1 MRLDPSG
8 SSYRLAAMDLLL
20 AAETRPF
27 AIAALILV
35 AVIGVEM
42 IAWVPGASASR
53 LFAKAFDGNHH
64 GRVADI
70 FGWVSAARAAKGRPS
85 AARSCSSTATALDQ
99 AEAMNS
105 PPP

>member
-1 MRLDPSG
+1 
-8 SSYRLAAMDLLL
+8 MDLLL

-42 IAWVPGASASR
+42 IALMPGASVSH
-53 LFAKAFDGNHH
+53 LFAKAFEGNHH

-70 FGWVSAARAAKGRPS
+70 FCWVSAARAAKGRPS